1 MKISENPHYLK
12 PFTNLATEFRRSH
25 KGRKRKCYLK
35 SKNVKD
41 FIENWV
47 TPQWNVYLEA
57 LSERER
63 SIGIINKGKKFVWM
77 RFFKDI
83 QKFYRMMFRLR
94 FHRCDKRNDDN
105 QGLIVQCIVQELGL
119 ECDYS
124 HISEVFGF
132 IYSVLTKLR
141 KNIPNHEEE
150 KLSKTFSKVFDD
162 DSKENIELFISHKV
176 SRSLLTFFI
185 VNFGTS
191 YIEKMPGVFKR
202 EVKEVIEY
210 LASQY
215 SIML

>member
-1 MKISENPHYLK
+1 
-12 PFTNLATEFRRSH
+12 
-25 KGRKRKCYLK
+25 
-35 SKNVKD
+35 
-41 FIENWV
+41 
-47 TPQWNVYLEA
+47 
-57 LSERER
+57 
-63 SIGIINKGKKFVWM
+63 
-77 RFFKDI
+77 
-83 QKFYRMMFRLR
+83 MFRLR

-105 QGLIVQCIVQELGL
+105 KGLIVQCIVQELGL

-124 HISEVFGF
+124 HISEVFSF
-132 IYSVLTKLR
+132 YYVLTKLR

-185 VNFGTS
+185 VNFGIS